1 MYIVVPL
8 SQAEHFDCWMRM
20 FEEEVE
26 RYFIECWQ
34 WHSNRA
40 FPQVS
45 HDSTHIR
52 ADVGERL
59 G

>member
-1 MYIVVPL
+1 
-8 SQAEHFDCWMRM
+8 MRM
-20 FEEEVE
+20 FEVAVE
-26 RYFIECWQ
+26 RYLIECWQ
-34 WHSNRA
+34 WHSNRE